1 MDDSDNH
8 LHIKDTCNLQNSTW
22 VLESAMSRFSTQKLG
37 SQKTWFI
44 SVSSRIIPLYAF
56 GMTEVLA
63 THHDNYFLYNPGNKN
78 SHFPYKSKVPELE
91 EMKSKFTPF
100 NWGQKWGAIGMVGQ
114 DRGRPVQ
121 LAAEE
126 QGCLS
131 GTQNSFGSATSAQ
144 WWLQFCGRNATFP
157 TFLSQLS
164 IFYRK
169 LVSCF
174 KVF

>member
-78 SHFPYKSKVPELE
+78 SHFPYKSKIPELE

-100 NWGQKWGAIGMVGQ
+100 NWGQKWGAIGMVGAGQ
-114 DRGRPVQ
+114 RQASPACCWRTRVPEWNTEQ
-121 LAAEE
+121 LWECHLCSVVAAVLWKK
-126 QGCLS
+126 CHLPHIPF
-131 GTQNSFGSATSAQ
+131 TTIH
-144 WWLQFCGRNATFP
+144 
-157 TFLSQLS
+157 FL
-164 IFYRK
+164 
-169 LVSCF
+169 
-174 KVF
+174 

>member
-8 LHIKDTCNLQNSTW
+8 LHIKDTCNLQNSTR

-100 NWGQKWGAIGMVGQ
+100 NWGQKRSDRDG
-114 DRGRPVQ
+114 RGRTEAGQ
-121 LAAEE
+121 SSL
-126 QGCLS
+126 
-131 GTQNSFGSATSAQ
+131 
-144 WWLQFCGRNATFP
+144 LQKSRGA
-157 TFLSQLS
+157 
-164 IFYRK
+164 
-169 LVSCF
+169 
-174 KVF
+174 